1 MRQSGTMT
9 ESPPKALRADAL
21 RNHQRI
27 VAAAREA
34 IEEFGA
40 AAQVEDI
47 ARRAGVAMA
56 TVYRRFAGRDDL
68 VRAVFDQ
75 FFAAEVEP
83 IVAAATT
90 EHDARHGLVHALEDT
105 IATLVANEAL
115 LLAARDAGA
124 LTPDVVARYLR
135 PLGPV
140 LRRAQEDGVV
150 RPDLEPA
157 DLPVLVSMVVTTVS
171 TASNPFPVPG
181 PRTGWRRYFAVLLD
195 GVRPGAG
202 ALPLPDADPSPD

>member
-1 MRQSGTMT
+1 MT
-9 ESPPKALRADAL
+9 ESPPKALRADAQ
-21 RNHQRI
+21 RNHHRI
-27 VAAAREA
+27 VAAARAA

-40 AAQVEDI
+40 AAQMDDI

-56 TVYRRFAGRDDL
+56 TIYRRFAGRDDL
-68 VRAVFDQ
+68 VCAVFDQ

-83 IVAAATT
+83 IVAGATT
-90 EHDARHGLVHALEDT
+90 EPDAWHGLVQALQDT
-105 IATLVANEAL
+105 VATLVANEAL

-140 LRRAQEDGVV
+140 LRRAQEDGAV
-150 RPDLEPA
+150 RPDLTPA

-171 TASNPFPVPG
+171 AASNPFPLPG
-181 PRTGWRRYFAVLLD
+181 PRTGWRRYLAVLLD
-195 GVRPGAG
+195 GLRAGAG
-202 ALPLPDADPSPD
+202 AAALPDAEPSPN